1 MELHENSKNASY
13 KIYTKWCFN
22 NLDCFTV
29 MRNALAFQFDYSL
42 HDKGTAAFHF
52 KNGTIVHAKNIG
64 TAKDLMQK
72 TLNDYNGDYWAT
84 EVEDNIWEVQYSMAA
99 FSAVYVTTSSY
110 SAKESAMN
118 GLKIIQE
125 DINTMEI
132 IKAL

>member
-1 MELHENSKNASY
+1 MEIAQQSKNNSY
-13 KIYTKWCFN
+13 SIYTKLCFH
-22 NLDCFTV
+22 NLDCFAV
-29 MRNALAFQFDYSL
+29 MKNALAFQFDYSL

-64 TAKDLMQK
+64 IAKELMQK

-99 FSAVYVTTSSY
+99 FSAVYVTIYSY

-118 GLKIIQE
+118 GLKIIE
-125 DINTMEI
+125 NDIKTMEV
-132 IKAL
+132 IKVL